1 MSPPNS
7 SVDLI
12 PGEIEI
18 RTNGSHIFP
27 QNDVERQML
36 LTREEDESAPIG
48 GSMDMPKFPNTIRI
62 SGCNPN
68 GINTSNVHSQLQ
80 HSLDLD
86 IKIRNEK
93 Y

>member
-1 MSPPNS
+1 
-7 SVDLI
+7 
-12 PGEIEI
+12 
-18 RTNGSHIFP
+18 
-27 QNDVERQML
+27 ML
-36 LTREEDESAPIG
+36 LTREEDESALIG

-86 IKIRNEK
+86 IDIQCYSEVNANFMHHHVR
-93 Y
+93 